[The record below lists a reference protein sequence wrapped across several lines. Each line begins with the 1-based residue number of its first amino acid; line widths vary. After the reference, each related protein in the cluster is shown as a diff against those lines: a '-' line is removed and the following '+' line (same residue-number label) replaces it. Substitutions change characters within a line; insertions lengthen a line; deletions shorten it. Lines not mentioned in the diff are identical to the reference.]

1 MRRSWRT
8 GDEDR
13 EETGK
18 MEMAHDSSRGC
29 HVRDPCRST
38 NHIQPP
44 HKNMGHYRLTSF
56 GTADAINV
64 TILYTL
70 VSTLSF
76 L

>member
-1 MRRSWRT
+1 MTPAGVVMSGIPVEALT
-8 GDEDR
+8 IF
-13 EETGK
+13 
-18 MEMAHDSSRGC
+18 
-29 HVRDPCRST
+29 
-38 NHIQPP
+38 NL